1 MEIAPDKWAREF
13 CPVVVC
19 PALMLRDALR
29 KDAASNRVWSGGA
42 SAATPRQL
50 CANRAKFLT
59 RRFLTGKFLT
69 GM

>member
-1 MEIAPDKWAREF
+1 
-13 CPVVVC
+13 
-19 PALMLRDALR
+19 MLRGALW
-29 KDAASNRVWSGGA
+29 KDVASNRVRSSGA

-59 RRFLTGKFLT
+59 RKFLTGKFLT